1 MSAWET
7 VVGLELHARLATRS
21 KLFSGAASRYGAEP
35 NRQACGVDLALPGTL
50 PVVNREALMMAIRF
64 GLAVGGEIAPR
75 CVFARKNYF
84 YPDLPH
90 GYQISQYEEP
100 IVAGGA
106 IDIETEEG
114 ARRIELTRAHLEAD
128 AGRLLHDAASGESAV
143 DLNRAGTPLLEI
155 VTEPQLR
162 GPAEAAACMR
172 ELHAVVV
179 ALGICDGNLEQGSF
193 RCDANLSVRPAGA
206 AELGTRTELKN
217 INSFRF
223 VERALRHEQARQIA
237 ELEAGGTVVQETR
250 QYDPAADRTRP
261 MRGKEE
267 AEDYRYFPDPDLLPV
282 ATAELLAAARAA
294 PLPELP
300 QAKRARYAGEYG
312 LEPQRAAALV
322 REPAWAGYF
331 EDVVAAG
338 APARQAA
345 NWITGELFARA
356 KRDQKGAGDAPAA
369 ADLAALLTALDEGTL
384 AREAAKE
391 VLDELWVGAD
401 DAQALIAARATTPA
415 DDDALEEWVGQ
426 ALAEH
431 PEELAQYRAGKT
443 KLLGFFVGQVRKLSG
458 GKADPRRASE
468 ALRRRLDGGGGE

>member
-128 AGRLLHDAASGESAV
+128 AGRLLHDAAAGESAV

-294 PLPELP
+294 LLPELP

-331 EDVVAAG
+331 ESVVAAG
-338 APARQAA
+338 APARPAA

-356 KRDQKGAGDAPAA
+356 KRDQKGAADAPAA
-369 ADLAALLTALDEGTL
+369 ADLAALLTALDGGTL

-391 VLDELWVGAD
+391 VLDELWTGAD
-401 DAQALIAARATTPA
+401 DAQALIAARAATPA
-415 DDDALEEWVGQ
+415 DDDALEEWVAQ

-468 ALRRRLDGGGGE
+468 ALRSRLNDGGEE

>member
-128 AGRLLHDAASGESAV
+128 AGRLLHDAAAGESSV

-282 ATAELLAAARAA
+282 ATTELLAAARAA

-300 QAKRARYAGEYG
+300 QAKRARYAAEYG

-338 APARQAA
+338 AAARQAA

-356 KRDQKGAGDAPAA
+356 KRDQKGAEDAPAA
-369 ADLAALLTALDEGTL
+369 ADLAALLTALDGGTL

-391 VLDELWVGAD
+391 VLDELWAGAA
-401 DAQALIAARATTPA
+401 DAQGLIAARAATPA

-426 ALAEH
+426 ALAAH

-468 ALRRRLDGGGGE
+468 ALRSRLSDGDEE